1 MTDEVVSTGK
11 TNMKRFVIL
20 FLSVLIVSAHAA
32 ASDFMSKTFEVR
44 NWKCRIP
51 ADTDQLSLE
60 LFSPAGEESLGQ
72 ESVIEDET
80 TGCAEGLNT
89 EELTKEPGVPEQE
102 MEELNPAIQGAE
114 EAAVDDP
121 AARELVE
128 ESISEDL
135 SIYDLDI
142 EEDPYMFD
150 LETEEIV
157 AEEEQ

>member
-1 MTDEVVSTGK
+1 
-11 TNMKRFVIL
+11 MKRFVIL

-44 NWKCRIP
+44 IWKCRIP

-114 EAAVDDP
+114 KAAVDDP

>member
-1 MTDEVVSTGK
+1 M
-11 TNMKRFVIL
+11 
-20 FLSVLIVSAHAA
+20 
-32 ASDFMSKTFEVR
+32 
-44 NWKCRIP
+44 
-51 ADTDQLSLE
+51 E

-121 AARELVE
+121 AAREPVE